1 MDQATFEDHMR
12 FMFGIRAYH
21 LFTIDKVVGSV
32 IKQVQAVL
40 SDVKNKE
47 LLTLLRRERTSAKP
61 FSIQEQINARRTAEH
76 MIGPEENLYR
86 VTWLPDTKVLQIQ
99 LLARDDASTDDAETM
114 TERWKQY
121 MASYVLRHQ
130 TEGLPAPVAPPLLH
144 RTLLQLG
151 VDKPEENEANEEP
164 QEGKDA
170 KEKGAAAEKQAK
182 SKPKRSTPDATLLNF
197 RYGSRS
203 GVEIKV
209 CIRTYRIFFE
219 AGGEDWFYRKRS
231 KAEATELESKCEAR
245 EKERTERWKA
255 WHERRLDEMKPSAVK
270 TLAAQAE
277 AEPDAPVEP
286 PAEPEAASA
295 VEPEVKGDVD
305 MAEVA

>member
-1 MDQATFEDHMR
+1 
-12 FMFGIRAYH
+12 
-21 LFTIDKVVGSV
+21 
-32 IKQVQAVL
+32 
-40 SDVKNKE
+40 
-47 LLTLLRRERTSAKP
+47 
-61 FSIQEQINARRTAEH
+61 

-86 VTWLPDTKVLQIQ
+86 VTWLPDTKVMQIQ

-130 TEGLPAPVAPPLLH
+130 TEGLAAPVAPPLLH

-151 VDKPEENEANEEP
+151 VEKPEENETNDES
-164 QEGKDA
+164 QEGKEA
-170 KEKGAAAEKQAK
+170 KEKGVASKDKEKHSK
-182 SKPKRSTPDATLLNF
+182 SKVKRATPDATLLNF

-245 EKERTERWKA
+245 EKERKEKWNA
-255 WHERRLDEMKPSAVK
+255 WHERRMEDVKSSAVK
-270 TLAAQAE
+270 TLAAQ
-277 AEPDAPVEP
+277 VE
-286 PAEPEAASA
+286 AEPEAPVEASGEATEPASA
-295 VEPEVKGDVD
+295 AEPEVKGDVD
-305 MAEVA
+305 MAEVS